1 MKRKLSPGD
10 LQNNNEFELL
20 AEVSHQKLR
29 EFVVEQINEEKY
41 IIRIYS
47 VYQVVM
53 MMILVFLLTRSV
65 IFAFKGYSEPIIGI
79 GLAVLFSF
87 SLLIV
92 IHELLH
98 ALAYLLSGA
107 RKISFGFILKK
118 FTFYALADQQVIK
131 SQEFH
136 FVALTPFIVVKLIC
150 LIGVISFYN
159 QPMMYFYLSIMC
171 LHSMFCAGDLAML
184 AFYSLHRG
192 KEIFNFDNR
201 SEGKTY
207 FYIRK

>member
-131 SQEFH
+131 SQAFH